1 MIIKKKEVLKYMTAG
16 WKKKNPTFSYHT
28 VYESDYHVK

>member
-16 WKKKNPTFSYHT
+16 WKKKNPHLAITQST
-28 VYESDYHVK
+28 KVTTM